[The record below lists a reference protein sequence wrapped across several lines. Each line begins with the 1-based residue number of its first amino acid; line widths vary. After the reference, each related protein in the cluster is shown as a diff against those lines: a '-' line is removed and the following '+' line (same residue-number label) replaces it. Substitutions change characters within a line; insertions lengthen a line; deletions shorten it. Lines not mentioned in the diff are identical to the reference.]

1 MNTTMSWVIQISEPS
16 QTVRVAGGVTSRTH
30 WLDARDQAVAGLL
43 GSQRSFDSYLLFL
56 ERGYR

>member
-1 MNTTMSWVIQISEPS
+1 MNTTVSWVIQISEPS
-16 QTVRVAGGVTSRTH
+16 QAVCVAGGVTSRTH

>member
-1 MNTTMSWVIQISEPS
+1 MNTTMSWVIEISEPS
-16 QTVRVAGGVTSRTH
+16 QTVYIAGGVTSRTR
-30 WLDARDQAVAGLL
+30 WLNAHHQALAGLL